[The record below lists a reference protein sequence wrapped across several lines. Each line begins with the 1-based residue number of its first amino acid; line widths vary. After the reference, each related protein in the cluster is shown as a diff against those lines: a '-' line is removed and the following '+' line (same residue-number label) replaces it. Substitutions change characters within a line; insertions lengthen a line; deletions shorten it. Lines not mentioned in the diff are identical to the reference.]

1 MRLSLMWRLSAHMN
15 DRPTEIRSSLP
26 CPYCGRGLVP
36 VPTGRDVVF
45 HCKSGHGISLFD
57 LLGVQSAV
65 VNAGLHA
72 LLGEWN
78 RQFKLLIDRSE
89 DARKNGFLDIAEI
102 YGRYAKSL
110 FRRMEILQGAFT
122 KSESSKLI
130 AVPPAGGSREKFA
143 GSP

>member
-1 MRLSLMWRLSAHMN
+1 MWRLSAHMN
-15 DRPTEIRSSLP
+15 DRPSEFRSFLP
-26 CPYCGRGLVP
+26 CPSCGRGLVP

-65 VNAGLHA
+65 VKAGLQA

-78 RQFKLLIDRSE
+78 RQFKALIDRSE
-89 DARKNGFLDIAEI
+89 DARKNGFLEIAEI
-102 YGRYAKSL
+102 YRRYAKSL
-110 FRRMEILQGAFT
+110 FRRIEILQGAFT
-122 KSESSKLI
+122 TSDSSKLI
-130 AVPPAGGSREKFA
+130 AVPPPGGSTDKFV